1 MALLTLQ
8 NEFLPVID
16 DALMGFLSTV
26 DFNKSQELKRMI
38 AYHMGWAEGVKKS
51 SGHGKRIRPLLVV
64 LCAGAL
70 DEDIN
75 RVLPGAVSLEFL
87 HNFTLIHD
95 DIEDNSSFR
104 HGRPTL
110 WTKWGIAQAINAGDA
125 LFSIAQ
131 MSMLSLRDTVNA
143 EIAAMVAEKL
153 NRVCLH
159 LTCGQSLD
167 ISFESDD
174 EIALDT
180 YLLMIRD
187 KTARLLA
194 LAASLSALVTE
205 KSESIQDSLSD
216 FGESLG
222 LAFQIQDDIL
232 GIWGDPE
239 VTGKSSSSDIL
250 AHKKSLPILFGLKH
264 SGSFQSLWLKENQT
278 PEDISQMANLL
289 KSCGAMDYAK
299 SQAETYTQRA
309 FDCLESLFPEKNE
322 FSLALTELT
331 EKLLL
336 RQS

>member
-1 MALLTLQ
+1 MTLLTLQ
-8 NEFLPVID
+8 NELLPVID
-16 DALMGFLSTV
+16 NALMRFLDTI
-26 DFNKSQELKRMI
+26 DFSESQELKRMI
-38 AYHMGWAEGVKKS
+38 AYHMGWAEGVKQFS
-51 SGHGKRIRPLLVV
+51 NHGKRIRPLLVL

-70 DEDIN
+70 EEDIY

-110 WTKWGIAQAINAGDA
+110 WTRWGIAQAINAGDA

-131 MSMLSLRDTVNA
+131 MSMLSLRDSVNA
-143 EIAAMVAEKL
+143 EAAAKAAEKL

-159 LTCGQSLD
+159 LTRGQSLD

-174 EIALDT
+174 EVALDT

-194 LAASLSALVTE
+194 LAASLGALVAG
-205 KSESIQDSLSD
+205 KNDSIQDSLSD

-250 AHKKSLPILFGLKH
+250 AHKKSLPILFGLKN

-278 PEDISQMANLL
+278 PEEISRMANLL
-289 KSCGAMDYAK
+289 MSCGAMDYAK
-299 SQAETYTQRA
+299 SQAEMYTQRA
-309 FDCLESLFPEKNE
+309 FDRLERLFPEKNE